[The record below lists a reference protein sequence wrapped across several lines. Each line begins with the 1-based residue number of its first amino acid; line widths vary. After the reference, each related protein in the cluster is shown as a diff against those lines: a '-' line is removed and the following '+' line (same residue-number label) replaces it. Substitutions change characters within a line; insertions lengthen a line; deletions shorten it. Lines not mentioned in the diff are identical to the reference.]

1 VNGTV
6 RLLTLIAVALAGLI
20 VIELTVSSGGES
32 ETPAAPAA
40 QEAQTDAASQDG
52 AAPADFATAIL
63 ARPLFRPDRHPFPVN
78 DQDAASTAPIDLPR
92 LTGILMSD
100 DLRRAIF
107 APDGADKAIVVA
119 EGENVGDWRV
129 QEIAADSVTMVGP
142 DGTRRLR
149 PKFAANLVPTTPGTP
164 GTPDATDPAPPPQ
177 PPAPAGASPL
187 PQIPKR
193 GTAALNAHRQRHNEI
208 IRQPPQ
214 PPQRKH

>member
-1 VNGTV
+1 
-6 RLLTLIAVALAGLI
+6 L
-20 VIELTVSSGGES
+20 
-32 ETPAAPAA
+32 
-40 QEAQTDAASQDG
+40 
-52 AAPADFATAIL
+52 ATAIL
-63 ARPLFRPDRHPFPVN
+63 ARPLFRPDRHPFPTN

-149 PKFAANLVPTTPGTP
+149 PKFADNQVPTTPGA
-164 GTPDATDPAPPPQ
+164 PDATEPAPPQ
-177 PPAPAGASPL
+177 PSTPGGASPL
-187 PQIPKR
+187 PQVPKR
-193 GTAALNAHRQRHNEI
+193 GAAAALNARRHRNEM
-208 IRQPPQ
+208 IRQPQ